1 MLKSFHRKTRTL
13 DRVFTKGLWRHA
25 PHLGHF
31 NSMQEEQKATDA
43 HIHVRTH
50 VYTQR
55 RAHVEVR
62 SVDDYQSIRQRAR
75 GHRWHRSF
83 MDICGLSPS
92 SSWMMHYLYVAARIA
107 YIVITGV
114 THYRWGGS
122 TRRRRFATKFC
133 EEYISVDGTGS
144 IFIFEFTILAPH
156 PSILSRPFELRR
168 LADRINLIAE
178 HGFRFLHSMIDRSID
193 RSSFSSIFKSNYFFF
208 FMKITKMI
216 YHGIFFFLILR

>member
-50 VYTQR
+50 VQR

-114 THYRWGGS
+114 THYRWGDPRVDDASPPSFARNTSQS
-122 TRRRRFATKFC
+122 TVQVRFL
-133 EEYISVDGTGS
+133 YSNSRSSHRI
-144 IFIFEFTILAPH
+144 H
-156 PSILSRPFELRR
+156 PFFRVRSSR

-178 HGFRFLHSMIDRSID
+178 HSA
-193 RSSFSSIFKSNYFFF
+193 SSIP
-208 FMKITKMI
+208 
-216 YHGIFFFLILR
+216 

>member
-1 MLKSFHRKTRTL
+1 
-13 DRVFTKGLWRHA
+13 
-25 PHLGHF
+25 
-31 NSMQEEQKATDA
+31 
-43 HIHVRTH
+43 
-50 VYTQR
+50 
-55 RAHVEVR
+55 
-62 SVDDYQSIRQRAR
+62 
-75 GHRWHRSF
+75 

-114 THYRWGGS
+114 THYRWGDPRVDDASPPSFARNTSQS
-122 TRRRRFATKFC
+122 TVQVRFL
-133 EEYISVDGTGS
+133 YSNSRSSHRI
-144 IFIFEFTILAPH
+144 H
-156 PSILSRPFELRR
+156 PFFRVRSSR

>member
-1 MLKSFHRKTRTL
+1 
-13 DRVFTKGLWRHA
+13 
-25 PHLGHF
+25 
-31 NSMQEEQKATDA
+31 
-43 HIHVRTH
+43 
-50 VYTQR
+50 
-55 RAHVEVR
+55 
-62 SVDDYQSIRQRAR
+62 
-75 GHRWHRSF
+75 

-178 HGFRFLHSMIDRSID
+178 HGFRFLHSMIDRW
-193 RSSFSSIFKSNYFFF
+193 SFPSIFKSNYFFF
-208 FMKITKMI
+208 YENNKNTKNDLSWNLFFFNITIKFFSTGDEFFI
-216 YHGIFFFLILR
+216 GIFWEDM